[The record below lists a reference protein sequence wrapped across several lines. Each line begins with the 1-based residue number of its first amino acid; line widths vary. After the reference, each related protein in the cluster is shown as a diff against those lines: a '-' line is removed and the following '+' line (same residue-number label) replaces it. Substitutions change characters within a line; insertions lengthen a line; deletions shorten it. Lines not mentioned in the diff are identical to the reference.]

1 MEKASGGRAGYAIAG
16 VVNAALLWAIN
27 IWPGW
32 QAVPFLTPATAGVVG
47 PVNRVL
53 VAGVIVNVVLLL
65 APFRLVKALGDL
77 AVLVIGLPV
86 MFRLWEVFPF
96 DFGDGWPGWPV
107 VVRVLLVLGIAGQII
122 GIIVGLVE
130 LGRALAGSGAN
141 RRRPRRL

>member
-1 MEKASGGRAGYAIAG
+1 MEKASGGRAGYAVAL

-32 QAVPFLTPATAGVVG
+32 RTVPFLTSATADIVG

-53 VAGVIVNVVLLL
+53 TAAVIVNVVLLF

-77 AVLVIGLPV
+77 AVLAIGLPV
-86 MFRLWEVFPF
+86 VFRVWDVFPF
-96 DFGDGWPGWPV
+96 DFGDGWSGWPV
-107 VVRVLLVLGIAGQII
+107 VVRILLVLGIAGQII

-141 RRRPRRL
+141 RPRPRRL